1 MKITTARPQAIY
13 ETGMRLNQEDAL
25 FPAMGEAT
33 ADDRVFILC
42 DGLGGHEKGE
52 VASQT
57 VAGSMGRYLK
67 ERLKNGQRVSDDLL
81 QSALEAA
88 YEALDAKDDGSIKKM
103 GTTLCLIALH
113 AGGATAMH
121 IGDSRIYHI
130 RPSERRIIYQSMD
143 HSVVYELFSH
153 GSMTLDEMR
162 RSPLRNRL
170 TRAMQPGMYPRMK
183 AAIVHIADIRRG
195 DCFYVCSDGMLE
207 NMSRD
212 ELCGL
217 LSADEPDSVKRRRLI
232 EATAD
237 NHDNHSAWLI
247 SITDVVHEEGDDAL
261 EDDEQTSEDN
271 AVRLF

>member
-25 FPAMGEAT
+25 FPAMGDAT
-33 ADDRVFILC
+33 TDDRVFILC

-57 VAGSMGRYLK
+57 VAESMGRYLK

-81 QSALEAA
+81 LSALEAA

-130 RPSERRIIYQSMD
+130 RPSERQIIYQSMD
-143 HSVVYELFSH
+143 HSVVYELFCH

-170 TRAMQPGMYPRMK
+170 TRAMQPCMHPRMK

-247 SITDVVHEEGDDAL
+247 SITDVAHEESDDAL

-271 AVRLF
+271 AMRLF